1 MSTDPTPPSWP
12 RWRTTLH
19 EIIFEAETPAGK
31 AFDIALIISVLLSI
45 IAVMLESVRSIRVVY
60 GELLYEIE
68 LFFTILF
75 TIEYFLRLI
84 TVRKPLGYATSFFG
98 VVDLLAILPT
108 FLSLLVPGTQYL
120 FTVRV
125 LRLLRVFRVLK
136 LTEYLAEA
144 GIITTALKAS
154 RRKISVF
161 ILAVLSVV
169 VIVGSLMY
177 IIEGEGNGF
186 TDIPTSMY
194 WAIVTLTTVGYGD
207 ISPQT
212 GLGKALASMLMLM
225 GYGILAVPTGIVT
238 VELSKAAKAGKSVS
252 TQSCPNCSREGHD
265 EDAAHCKYC
274 GERL

>member
-1 MSTDPTPPSWP
+1 
-12 RWRTTLH
+12 
-19 EIIFEAETPAGK
+19 
-31 AFDIALIISVLLSI
+31 
-45 IAVMLESVRSIRVVY
+45 VY
-60 GELLYEIE
+60 GELLYNIE
-68 LFFTILF
+68 WGFTILF

-84 TVRKPLGYATSFFG
+84 SVRKPLRYATSFFG
-98 VVDLLAILPT
+98 IVDLLAILPT

-144 GIITTALKAS
+144 GIITAALKAS

-161 ILAVLSVV
+161 ILAVL
-169 VIVGSLMY
+169 IIGSLMY
-177 IIEGEGNGF
+177 IIEGEENGF

-207 ISPQT
+207 ISPLT
-212 GLGKALASMLMLM
+212 PLGKALASLLMLM

-238 VELSKAAKAGKSVS
+238 VELSRVAKAGKPVS

-265 EDAAHCKYC
+265 EDAIHCKYC
-274 GERL
+274 GTRL